1 MPPCFGSTDRI
12 WTEVMPKPFLS
23 VFSVESFVGLFSHW
37 QEELGVVLQAVVA
50 LILGG
55 MVGWEREASGKHA
68 GLRTHMLVCLSSM
81 LFVKLGQ
88 FLIMDSAHYYKPDAV
103 RADPI
108 HIIGAVA
115 TGISFLGAG
124 TIFRDNGQNRPRGLT
139 TAASLLCSGSL
150 GVAVAIDRYI
160 LAGGSA
166 LLTLFV
172 LHTLRKLEEK
182 AAQSPK
188 PEAKPESGA

>member
-1 MPPCFGSTDRI
+1 MAALRLCTGLMVKS
-12 WTEVMPKPFLS
+12 FLS
-23 VFSVESFVGLFSHW
+23 VFSMESFFGLFSHW
-37 QEELGVVLQAVVA
+37 QEELGVVIQAVVA

-68 GLRTHMLVCLSSM
+68 GLRTHMLVCLSAM

-108 HIIGAVA
+108 HIIAAVA

-124 TIFRDNGQNRPRGLT
+124 TIFRDGGQNRPRGLT

-160 LAGGSA
+160 LACGAA

-182 AAQSPK
+182 SGQSPK
-188 PEAKPESGA
+188 EEES